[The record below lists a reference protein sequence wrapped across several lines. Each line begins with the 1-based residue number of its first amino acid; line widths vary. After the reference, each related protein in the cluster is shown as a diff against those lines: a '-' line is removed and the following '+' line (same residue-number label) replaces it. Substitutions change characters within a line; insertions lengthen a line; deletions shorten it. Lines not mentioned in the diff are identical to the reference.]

1 MFQAGALD
9 LILLLG
15 YLAAIA
21 KALLT
26 IPEQLVPFTSLH
38 PDRKPTEQHT
48 AEFEPGLCCLHDLGE
63 LNLTSLSLSF
73 PSREMGIV
81 IFASS
86 LL

>member
-38 PDRKPTEQHT
+38 PDWKPTEQHT
-48 AEFEPGLCCLHDLGE
+48 TGLNMGSAADMTSE
-63 LNLTSLSLSF
+63 SLT
-73 PSREMGIV
+73 
-81 IFASS
+81 
-86 LL
+86 